1 MKPSIRDYLA
11 IGAALL
17 AIFLCGYGIGF
28 LFGERKEKSRHAQS
42 PPPSVSNWEAGTL
55 EKIEE
60 TIELTPS
67 QLEEIRAEIEKSAV
81 AVEAARSRAKEAYA
95 AEFMRLNERL
105 RPHLTPEQWE
115 SLQAGPNPEPQKVP
129 QR

>member
-1 MKPSIRDYLA
+1 MKPSFRDYLA

-28 LFGERKEKSRHAQS
+28 LFGERKEKNRSAHAS
-42 PPPSVSNWEAGTL
+42 PPGNSSWEVSTL
-55 EKIEE
+55 AKIEE
-60 TIELTPS
+60 TIELTPA

-81 AVEAARSRAKEAYA
+81 AVDAARSQAKKAYA

-115 SLQAGPNPEPQKVP
+115 ALQAGSGPGKKEVP
-129 QR
+129 KR